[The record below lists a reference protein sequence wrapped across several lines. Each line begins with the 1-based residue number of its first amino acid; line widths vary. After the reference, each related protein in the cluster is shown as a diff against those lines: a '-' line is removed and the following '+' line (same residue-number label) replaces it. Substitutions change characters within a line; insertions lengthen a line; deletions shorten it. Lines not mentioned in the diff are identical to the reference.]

1 MSSAI
6 IEEETV
12 VQNRDEQTQPL
23 SRTLDVAISLFLVL
37 VGGVFGAAGYLLA
50 GFADVGRVTSWVAS
64 GRITSTEMSDPELID
79 AVYAFV
85 WGSGVSLTLTGVMLV
100 VAGIAF
106 FGFQTRARRRFDA
119 TGIVSPSTTGNA
131 IFGAMVTIVASF
143 VPFSPVIG
151 GGVSGYLNR
160 GSGSSAVRT
169 GGLAGLFATIPVITV
184 FAVVIWSL
192 LGSATGLTAI
202 VVATLAFSL
211 IISVAYMVGLSILG
225 AYLGTHPPFVNTFGD
240 AE

>member
-1 MSSAI
+1 VSIQIVSIGMSSAI
-6 IEEETV
+6 IDEETV

-23 SRTLDVAISLFLVL
+23 SRTFDVAISLFLVL
-37 VGGVFGAAGYLLA
+37 AGAVFGAAGYLLA

-79 AVYAFV
+79 AVYAFI

-131 IFGAMVTIVASF
+131 ILGAMVTSSPRSCRSPPSSVAGSLDTSTADRIA
-143 VPFSPVIG
+143 VPFEPAAWPACSPPSRSSPCSLSSS
-151 GGVSGYLNR
+151 GVSSGVPR
-160 GSGSSAVRT
+160 G
-169 GGLAGLFATIPVITV
+169 
-184 FAVVIWSL
+184 
-192 LGSATGLTAI
+192 
-202 VVATLAFSL
+202 
-211 IISVAYMVGLSILG
+211 
-225 AYLGTHPPFVNTFGD
+225 
-240 AE
+240 